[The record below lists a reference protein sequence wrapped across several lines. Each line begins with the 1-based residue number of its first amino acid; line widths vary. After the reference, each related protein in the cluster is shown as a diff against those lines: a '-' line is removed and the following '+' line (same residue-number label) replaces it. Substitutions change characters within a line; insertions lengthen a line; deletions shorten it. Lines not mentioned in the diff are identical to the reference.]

1 MREIKLQR
9 FLQECGVASRRDI
22 RRWIHEGR
30 FQVAGRAVTDPNYPV
45 RHPGDEVRLDGR
57 PLRRAPQGRSYFIL
71 NKPAGVVSTLSD
83 PEGRPTVA
91 ALIRRIR
98 ERVFPVGRLDFHSDG
113 LMLLTNDGELA
124 NFILSARNG
133 VPKTYLLKIKGEL
146 SEAERR
152 KLERGIFLEGERL
165 NPFAIEPQSRTSAG
179 NSWLRV
185 TITEGKKH
193 ILRKAFQFSGH
204 PVEKLRRVAIGGITL
219 GKLPPGEWRELRE
232 EEVEAFKRQ
241 HRYGQLP
248 SDSDSVSVSVSVRNS
263 NRKKH
268 GGKRRGKEGKKEGVG
283 LARAK

>member
-30 FQVAGRAVTDPNYPV
+30 FQVAGRAVTDPNHPV

-57 PLRRAPQGRSYFIL
+57 PLRRAPQARSYFIL

-146 SEAERR
+146 SEAERG
-152 KLERGIFLEGERL
+152 KLERGFVLEGERL
-165 NPFAIEPQSRTSAG
+165 NPFVIEPQSRTSAG

-185 TITEGKKH
+185 TINEGKKH
-193 ILRKAFQFSGH
+193 ILRKAFKYSGH
-204 PVEKLRRVAIGGITL
+204 PVEKLRRVAIGTLTL
-219 GKLPPGEWRELRE
+219 GKLPLGEWRELRE
-232 EEVEAFKRQ
+232 AEVEAFKRNFN
-241 HRYGQLP
+241 YGKQP
-248 SDSDSVSVSVSVRNS
+248 M
-263 NRKKH
+263 
-268 GGKRRGKEGKKEGVG
+268 GKREGRKREEGV
-283 LARAK
+283 RK